1 LFGLFI
7 GCNDVE
13 TPLPQAIKL
22 AILPLDVPSENSG
35 ERSLGISLAD
45 QISSKL
51 AYFKPISVRSA
62 TEIRELNNSKL
73 DLKKASSY

>member
-1 LFGLFI
+1 LKHFVTISDEILLIIIFTLFGLFI

-45 QISSKL
+45 QISVL
-51 AYFKPISVRSA
+51 
-62 TEIRELNNSKL
+62 LQ
-73 DLKKASSY
+73 